1 MNRVGKIAAIL
12 SIAAGGAFAASGSS
26 PALADPPPLIDDLN
40 LGVSPALL
48 PNLSTPPLLC
58 FPRATNSNVIKGD
71 RNQTVTIQNV
81 DCAQRADQTSPP
93 PSNGGGLRNREVV
106 VSDDF
111 TVPQEDISD
120 SLVQQCPNGKVVLGG
135 GYYLHTW
142 RYEPGIH
149 DIFFKRSSPNDD
161 GTGWVVEVVNATP
174 GDIVLKVWAVC
185 ADPA

>member
-1 MNRVGKIAAIL
+1 MNGVGKIAAIL
-12 SIAAGGAFAASGSS
+12 AIAAGGAFAASGSS

-149 DIFFKRSSPNDD
+149 DIFFKRIRQP
-161 GTGWVVEVVNATP
+161 
-174 GDIVLKVWAVC
+174 
-185 ADPA
+185 